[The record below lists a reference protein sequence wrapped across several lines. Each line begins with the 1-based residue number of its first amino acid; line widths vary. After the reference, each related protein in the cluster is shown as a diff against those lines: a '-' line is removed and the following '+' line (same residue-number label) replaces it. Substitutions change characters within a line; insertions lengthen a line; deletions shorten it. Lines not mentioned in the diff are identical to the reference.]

1 MSTENNFDAVIIGA
15 GFAGMYAL
23 HKIRGL
29 GFTVKAY
36 EHASDV
42 GGTWFWNRYPGARCD
57 VNSLEYSYQ
66 FSDELQQE
74 WSWSERY
81 SSQPEILSYA
91 KHVSERFD
99 LRRDIQFETK
109 VIQLEFDENLDVWHG
124 QTDRGE
130 GFTSRLMIMATGCLS
145 KSNTPRFEGLNQ
157 FEGQLLHTAPVS
169 YTHLTLPTI
178 CSV

>member
-29 GFTVKAY
+29 GFKVKAY
-36 EHASDV
+36 ERASDV

-74 WSWSERY
+74 WSWSER
-81 SSQPEILSYA
+81 
-91 KHVSERFD
+91 
-99 LRRDIQFETK
+99 
-109 VIQLEFDENLDVWHG
+109 
-124 QTDRGE
+124 
-130 GFTSRLMIMATGCLS
+130 
-145 KSNTPRFEGLNQ
+145 
-157 FEGQLLHTAPVS
+157 
-169 YTHLTLPTI
+169 
-178 CSV
+178 